1 MKPERKAVVVK
12 VRNWQAVNAHFRKA
26 GSHKGSKAE
35 QNKRACRGKVNY
47 HG

>member
-1 MKPERKAVVVK
+1 MKIAKAKPRK

-35 QNKRACRGKVNY
+35 QNKRACRGVIRTEQ
-47 HG
+47 